1 MSSPL
6 VAIVGVPNVGKSTL
20 FNRLVGSRR
29 AIVTDEP
36 GATRDR
42 IYGVV
47 VRGSSPF
54 RIVDTGGLAP
64 GEKSIPL
71 AREME
76 MQVERAMREA
86 ALVLFVVDA
95 RTGLTAADREVAL
108 LLRRRGLPVVVVANK
123 VDVPERPEA
132 AFEACELGFGE
143 PVQVSSEHGLGIE
156 TLLDRVAAALSGV
169 TVIGPP
175 EEERASPVRIA
186 IVGRPNVGK
195 SSLLNALLGDERALV
210 SEIPGT
216 TRDVVDTLLERNGVR
231 YLLLDTAGLR
241 RPGRRR
247 AAADALSE
255 RRARETIERA
265 DVVAA
270 VLDAGGGFVAQDAH
284 IMGIAREVSK
294 PIVVVVNKWDLVA
307 GREEAA
313 KAWERELR
321 SRLRFAPG
329 APVLFISAKTG
340 QRASRLLET
349 AEEIHRLGGIRV
361 PTPELNRWLE
371 EVARRERAAPA
382 RGRSLRLFYA
392 TQVGV
397 HPPRFL
403 LFCNDAARVHF
414 SLRRQLESSLK
425 ERFGFGAVPVRLRF
439 RSRREKKP

>member
-47 VRGSSPF
+47 TRGSSPF

-95 RTGLTAADREVAL
+95 RAGLTAADREVAL

-143 PVQVSSEHGLGIE
+143 PVPVSAEHGLGIE

-169 TVIGPP
+169 TVIRPP

-216 TRDVVDTLLERNGVR
+216 TRDVVDTLLERNGAR

-294 PIVVVVNKWDLVA
+294 PIIVVVNKWDLVA

-313 KAWERELR
+313 KAWERDLR

-329 APVLFISAKTG
+329 SPVLFISAKTG

-349 AEEIHRLGGIRV
+349 AEEMHRLGGIRV